1 MIGKKCQ
8 ASYQAISH
16 VTILMIHLDGTR
28 CFHHAKASETVLPL
42 HSSTSIP
49 SKDLLKDQYL
59 PPCFV
64 RKVRESIGQQTL
76 LEDSTGRQW
85 PVTMSL
91 IDGSWAF
98 QKGWQEFALCHG
110 LEVGHLLVFSYI
122 KGRYFDVQIYGT
134 SGCERMNFNSR
145 TGQAQEKVVQNDPIQ
160 KVDTNAT
167 AENPSSSTSI
177 ASGSK
182 FQHGRSHPMVTRASR
197 AGSDFERQQFIP
209 TPLSVDDPALNRGRG
224 KAKKRSRQGQEKIVQ
239 NEPIQTV
246 DTNATGIPSL
256 STAVAS
262 GSKFQQGQSHP
273 TATIAS
279 DSGRDFGR
287 QQFIT
292 TPLSIDDPNHIL
304 KRNDGCNQEDARTYL
319 YDLSI
324 FDMGKNESD
333 THKIEKSLGGEIVPD
348 HSQISKQAEL
358 TANDMLKETS
368 NLFSNF
374 QNDEENNAVRG
385 SDGLFSSG
393 NEAPSV
399 GNSKIAGRECAMI
412 PKNRDCSVAIPLL
425 KDPSGKEPNMAMK
438 SAQVPLRAVKYMS
451 SVVVPDVAAALLSVE
466 VKCLSFLEK
475 PVLLPPIKGVNEGG
489 QRQIVYLRDSAG
501 RLWPVLQTATFGVT
515 SFSDGWKTICEENNI
530 EPGDFIKLKPENSIW
545 CSYRVSVINK
555 PVV

>member
-1 MIGKKCQ
+1 MGRIGKACHECSRNCLFIHQKQKKPSPGVFRFFKIMIGDDYSQ
-8 ASYQAISH
+8 
-16 VTILMIHLDGTR
+16 
-28 CFHHAKASETVLPL
+28 VL
-42 HSSTSIP
+42 
-49 SKDLLKDQYL
+49 YL

-122 KGRYFDVQIYGT
+122 KGRNFDVQIYST

-145 TGQAQEKVVQNDPIQ
+145 SEQAQEKVVQNDPSQ
-160 KVDTNAT
+160 TVDKNIAT
-167 AENPSSSTSI
+167 AENPSSSTSV

-197 AGSDFERQQFIP
+197 TVSDFERQQFIH
-209 TPLSVDDPALNRGRG
+209 TPKSVNDPALNRGRG
-224 KAKKRSRQGQEKIVQ
+224 RAKKRSRQGQEKIVQ

-246 DTNATGIPSL
+246 DTNAMGIPSS
-256 STAVAS
+256 STAVVS

-279 DSGRDFGR
+279 NSVSDFGR
-287 QQFIT
+287 QQFIP
-292 TPLSIDDPNHIL
+292 TPLSVDDPNLML

-324 FDMGKNESD
+324 FEMGKNESD

-348 HSQISKQAEL
+348 HSQNSKQAEQ
-358 TANDMLKETS
+358 TANDMLKDTS

-374 QNDEENNAVRG
+374 QNDEENYAVRG
-385 SDGLFSSG
+385 GDGLFSSG
-393 NEAPSV
+393 NETPSV

-412 PKNRDCSVAIPLL
+412 PKNCDCSIAIPFF

-438 SAQVPLRAVKYMS
+438 YEQVPLRAVKDTS
-451 SVVVPDVAAALLSVE
+451 SIVVPDVAAALLSVE
-466 VKCLSFLEK
+466 VKCLSCLEQ
-475 PVLLPPIKGVNEGG
+475 PILLPPIEGENEGG

-501 RLWPVLQTATFGVT
+501 RLWPVLQTAIGVT
-515 SFSDGWKTICEENNI
+515 SFSDGWKKFCEENNI
-530 EPGDFIKLKPENSIW
+530 EPGDYIKLKPENSIRR
-545 CSYRVSVINK
+545 SYGVDVINK